1 MALNPYQVAN
11 DMVAQAQYFDRR
23 DDDTAFVCRN
33 CAWMI
38 RKLQAGQAVER
49 SLHAEVQ
56 RRYLEIAPVYRDP
69 TQSQIGKSLDRGIG
83 VLATLWAEVME

>member
-11 DMVAQAQYFDRR
+11 DMAAQAQCFAHDA
-23 DDDTAFVCRN
+23 DIGFVCRN

-38 RKLQAGQAVER
+38 RKLQAGQSVER

-56 RRYLEIAPVYRDP
+56 RRYLEIAPMYRDP
-69 TQSQIGKSLDRGIG
+69 VQSQIGKSLERGMG